1 MLKHNGYITLPFT
14 SLKEQLELEKDMR
27 NRGINR
33 FQKRLSDH
41 KKRGEESFTNYGKT
55 LLSNSIRPLS
65 EAITQFVN
73 EGGNQKGV
81 QPISRRLLSLIEP
94 DIASLI
100 TAKSIINSITIAR
113 KLTSAAINVASKIED
128 EVALR
133 TFEESKPEHYGIVKT
148 DLDKR
153 SFGYMYKRRKLRESA
168 QKNELEWVL
177 CASVFEAALW
187 CLGLAYRWMEA
198 LMSHR
203 WRGHR
208 WSWEGVVALGL
219 DRCFV
224 CESSTR

>member
-177 CASVFEAALW
+177 W
-187 CLGLAYRWMEA
+187 
-198 LMSHR
+198 
-203 WRGHR
+203 
-208 WSWEGVVALGL
+208 
-219 DRCFV
+219 
-224 CESSTR
+224 T